1 MSTAKRPLLDR
12 SSQWTSSV
20 QTLRSS
26 SSIATSILTSLSL
39 LLTLSLLCLAC
50 GEVEEISTKLA
61 PDPEQ
66 YPTLIEPLLAE
77 LRCDDCHGQVLGG
90 FRYTPAQ
97 TAAELSDNF
106 LYVQRS
112 ISLMNPAESPL
123 LSRLTPPE
131 PVHPVY
137 FCPTDC
143 RYQTILTWITNPSP
157 PADYSDLSCD
167 PAPTEPPFAEA
178 CP

>member
-12 SSQWTSSV
+12 SPQWISSV
-20 QTLRSS
+20 QTPRSAS
-26 SSIATSILTSLSL
+26 FIPTSLLTTPSL
-39 LLTLSLLCLAC
+39 VLPLILLCFAC
-50 GEVEEISTKLA
+50 GEVEEISTKTA

-66 YPTLIEPLLAE
+66 YAVVIEPLLAE

-97 TAAELSDNF
+97 TPAELNDNF

-112 ISLMNPAESPL
+112 ITLSSPAESPL
-123 LSRLTPPE
+123 LARLTPPE
-131 PVHPVY
+131 PIHPVY

-157 PADYSDLSCD
+157 PADYSALSCD